1 MAVTVRRLAKAAVLA
16 LLVTAPAW
24 AQQQAV
30 SPPSSQP
37 AAPDSPQPLKP
48 ADAFGKDVTL
58 PERQVIYIRGHA
70 RWDTAFETLLDAFA
84 SLTAYIDKQGV
95 KTSGKPMT
103 IYQQTDDSGFDF
115 WAAYPIAEAPK
126 DPPKG
131 DIAVG
136 AAPSGRALEFTH
148 RGTYEAL
155 DTTYEAITNYLD
167 SKQLDAKDNF
177 IEEYASGPL
186 KPGDS
191 DVVVNI
197 YVPVK

>member
-1 MAVTVRRLAKAAVLA
+1 MAVTVRRLAKAAALA
-16 LLVTAPAW
+16 LLVAPAW
-24 AQQQAV
+24 AQSPAP
-30 SPPSSQP
+30 PPSSP
-37 AAPDSPQPLKP
+37 PDAPDSPQPLKP
-48 ADAFGKDVTL
+48 ADAFGKAVTL

-84 SLTAYIDKQGV
+84 SLKASVDKQGV
-95 KTSGKPMT
+95 KTAGNPMT
-103 IYQQTDDSGFDF
+103 IYRQTGDSGFDF
-115 WAAYPIAEAPK
+115 WAAYPVAETPRN
-126 DPPKG
+126 PPKG
-131 DIAVG
+131 DIAIG
-136 AAPSGRALEFTH
+136 QAPSGRALEFTH

-167 SKQLDAKDNF
+167 SRQLDAKDDF

-186 KPGDS
+186 WPGNS